1 VLDPPTVKRVA
12 ILGST
17 GSIGVQ
23 ALDVVARFPGRFQVV
38 GLAAGWNASRLLE
51 QIRAFR
57 PRFVSV
63 ADEAAARALRAEAP
77 AGVEVLSGDAGA
89 VAIASHADVD
99 FVLAAI
105 SGGAGL
111 LSTAAAIDAGKP
123 VGLANKESLVLAGEV
138 LTARA
143 AAKSVPILPVDSE
156 HSAIYQSLCGH
167 NRSEVRRLLLTASGG
182 PLRTVPS
189 EELAAVRPERALK
202 HPNWSMG
209 AKITIDSATL
219 MNKGLEVIEARWL
232 FGVPPSRIDIIVH
245 PESIVHSMVE
255 YIDGSMVAQLGISDM
270 RGPIS
275 YAMAHPERLPLDL
288 APLDLTRLG
297 KLTFEKPDPARFPA
311 FTLAYRALELGGTAP
326 AVLSGADEGAVAA
339 FLAGRCRFTDIA
351 ELCAYA
357 LEAHVVEPL
366 RSVEQALAA
375 SDWGRAAVERRV
387 ARGAVP

>member
-1 VLDPPTVKRVA
+1 MKRLDGVKRLA

-23 ALDVVARFPGRFQVV
+23 ALDVAGRFPERFQVV
-38 GLAAGWNASRLLE
+38 ALAAGRNAARALE
-51 QIRAFR
+51 QIARFR
-57 PRFVSV
+57 PRIVSM
-63 ADEAAARALRAEAP
+63 ADEAAAREVRAGAP
-77 AGVEVLSGDAGA
+77 AGVEVLAGDEGAIA
-89 VAIASHADVD
+89 VASHPDVD

-111 LSTAAAIDAGKP
+111 RSTAAAIEASKP
-123 VGLANKESLVLAGEV
+123 IGLANKESLVLAGEL

-143 AAKSVPILPVDSE
+143 EAKGVPILPVDSE
-156 HSAIYQSLCGH
+156 HSAIHQSLVGH
-167 NRSEVRRLLLTASGG
+167 NRGEVRRLILTASGG
-182 PLRTVPS
+182 PLRGVPAA
-189 EELAAVRPERALK
+189 ELPGITPARALK

-209 AKITIDSATL
+209 DKITIDSATL

-232 FGVPPSRIDIIVH
+232 FGVEPRQIDIVVH

-255 YIDGSMVAQLGISDM
+255 YIDGSMVAQLGVSDM

-275 YAMAHPERLPLDL
+275 YALGHPGRLPLELPPLDL
-288 APLDLTRLG
+288 ARLG
-297 KLTFEKPDPARFPA
+297 RLTFETPDPERFPA
-311 FTLAYRALELGGTAP
+311 FTLAYRALERGGTAP

-351 ELCAYA
+351 EVCAA
-357 LEAHVVEPL
+357 TLEAHVAEPV

-375 SDWGRAAVERRV
+375 SDWGRRDAEKRV
-387 ARGAVP
+387 ARVRH